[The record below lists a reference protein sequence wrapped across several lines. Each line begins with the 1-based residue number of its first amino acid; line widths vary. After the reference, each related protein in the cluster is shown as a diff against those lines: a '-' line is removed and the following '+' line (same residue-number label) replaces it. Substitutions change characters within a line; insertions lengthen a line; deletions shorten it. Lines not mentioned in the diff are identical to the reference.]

1 MTYICWAGRKTL
13 LADCEWMCSASGPEC
28 DTAEQEGLKVP
39 WLLPDSA
46 ALSVGAEPSLSPLQ
60 LLSRY
65 HR

>member
-1 MTYICWAGRKTL
+1 MTYICRAGRKTL